1 MPPDEMADMSVEDL
15 LNFRNRIERVI
26 AQRVEAEKK
35 DLIARLEALRQLEAD
50 ANSPPSKSRR
60 RGEATPKYWNPATGE
75 TWAGRG
81 AQPRWMREA
90 IKAGRKQEDF
100 LIKP

>member
-15 LNFRNRIERVI
+15 LNFRNHIERVI

-60 RGEATPKYWNPATGE
+60 RGEATPKYWIRRPARHGPDAARSR
-75 TWAGRG
+75 AGCAKRSKPG
-81 AQPRWMREA
+81 ASKR
-90 IKAGRKQEDF
+90 IS
-100 LIKP
+100 